1 VEVLNDQTEDMESK
15 ITSKDRDIETERLK
29 ITSLIDEIQSELQMS
44 KS

>member
-1 VEVLNDQTEDMESK
+1 MEVLNDQTEDMESK